1 MKKIAVMGVAIVIIL
16 GSFLIT
22 YGIDNQKIIYRD
34 DLKYKT
40 EAKTSE
46 SLTSDN
52 NTIEEESTNDVII
65 LEIELD
71 YNQHNKNVLQNI
83 EASINPIEV
92 TEDMTNREVN
102 EIRGYAREAIRQYH
116 LEENKVLDELLE
128 IEGYM
133 DKYISHYMPYIE
145 YIFEIEIFEQC
156 KQKLLSKLSNTAF
169 VKTVYVRRTN
179 ETTVVEKVKRAAYG
193 MGAGE
198 LFESRELTG
207 DGVKVGVLEV
217 GIADKDHASLV
228 GTNVVT
234 HKQFLHAN
242 SISEHTTAVAA
253 IIAGH
258 GGMAPNATILTSYL
272 YGSPSNE
279 IDWLLSKGADII
291 NLSCA
296 DSEPDGYYGTLSAY
310 MDYIVYTYRV
320 TIVAATGNEG
330 GNISTLALGYNVISV
345 GAHNEEGTDY
355 AYFSNYVYKNGA
367 PEKPTLLARGTTVY
381 VDGFKKNY
389 DGTSF
394 SCAITSGS
402 IALLMEKRPYLKCYP
417 QLVTAILCANA
428 QQLGNFGA
436 PQTFQPLASGYGAGK
451 LHLGNAIKNVYN
463 AYMACST
470 VNPVNSGDALVI
482 EHRIDL
488 EKGQTLRASLA
499 WLAKANGKKNGT
511 VTGDYDL
518 RLFLP
523 DGQIILSSQCS
534 DSNVELFSYL
544 VEETT
549 TYVIRI
555 TMFSDRVSEEG
566 DLLALAY
573 AVF

>member
-1 MKKIAVMGVAIVIIL
+1 MKKIALMGVAIVIIL

-22 YGIDNQKIIYRD
+22 YGIDNQKVIYLNNIR
-34 DLKYKT
+34 Y
-40 EAKTSE
+40 EAKELDSIN
-46 SLTSDN
+46 SDN
-52 NTIEEESTNDVII
+52 NSIQEEPTNGVII

-71 YNQHNKNVLQNI
+71 YDQHNKNVLQNI
-83 EASINPIEV
+83 EASIHPIEV

-102 EIRGYAREAIRQYH
+102 EVRGYARESIRQYH

-128 IEGYM
+128 IEGYV

-145 YIFEIEIFEQC
+145 YIFEVEVFEQC

-169 VKTVYVRRTN
+169 VKTVYVRHTN
-179 ETTVVEKVKRAAYG
+179 EVDFEEKVCNAFYS

-198 LFESRELTG
+198 VFESRELSG
-207 DGVKVGVLEV
+207 DGVTVGVLEI

-228 GTNVVT
+228 GTNVIT

-258 GGMAPNATILTSYL
+258 GGMAPDATILTSHL

-291 NLSCA
+291 NLSCGDA
-296 DSEPDGYYGTLSAY
+296 VSEGYYDAKSAY

-320 TIVAATGNEG
+320 TIVAAVGNEG

-345 GAHNEEGTDY
+345 GAQSETGQTL
-355 AYFSNYVYKNGA
+355 ASFSNYQYKSGA
-367 PEKPTLLARGTTVY
+367 PEKPTLVARGTTVY
-381 VDGFKKNY
+381 ADGLTKNY

-428 QQLGNFGA
+428 QKLGNFSD
-436 PQTFQPLASGYGAGK
+436 PQTFKPLTLGCGAGK
-451 LHLGNAIKNVYN
+451 LHLGNAIDNVYN
-463 AYMACST
+463 AYMACCT
-470 VNPVNSGDALVI
+470 VNPSNDSEVTVF
-482 EHRIDL
+482 EHYIDL
-488 EKGQTLRASLA
+488 EKGQTLRASLS
-499 WLAKANGKKNGT
+499 WLAKATGKKNQT

-549 TYVIRI
+549 TYVIRTTI
-555 TMFSDRVSEEG
+555 FSNRISEEG